1 MDSLLAEM
9 HGVVLSADETS
20 VRVKLGEGTVVQFPR
35 EAVPE
40 GLVQVGMPIHY
51 RIWRRPNGVRFQEF
65 LQGTPT
71 GTKEGL
77 DELNAVLVKI
87 PT

>member
-9 HGVVLSADETS
+9 RGVVLSADVDT
-20 VRVKLGEGTVVQFPR
+20 VHVKLGEGTVVQFPR

-40 GLVQVGMPIHY
+40 ELVQVGMPIHY
-51 RIWRRPNGVRFQEF
+51 RIHKRPNGIRFQEF

-77 DELNAVLVKI
+77 DELNAVLVKV